1 MITFGERSQGNG
13 GERRYPLRYGR
24 VYFELRKEFGLSVSE
39 ALLLDVIGTLSK
51 RTGWCY
57 ASRAYL
63 ADMLGLS
70 ERSTRRMISELS
82 ERGLVVRHASHSRW
96 VRPTGLWIT
105 RGQPGDGR

>member
-1 MITFGERSQGNG
+1 MRTVDELSRENG
-13 GERRYPLRYGR
+13 RERRYPLRYGR

-39 ALLLDVIGTLSK
+39 ALLLDVVGTLSR

-70 ERSTRRMISELS
+70 PRSTRRLLS
-82 ERGLVVRHASHSRW
+82 GLAERGLVERHPSQSRW

-105 RGQPGDGR
+105 RGYRR